1 MLTSGASIHRGELAL
16 SFGPDVALFASMLAD
31 QLDRVLRG
39 ANPAELPI
47 RQPTV
52 FEIVVNKRMLLA
64 MGIALP
70 PTVAL
75 QATEV
80 TD

>member
-1 MLTSGASIHRGELAL
+1 MKRRPLIGG
-16 SFGPDVALFASMLAD
+16 SMA
-31 QLDRVLRG
+31 LDRVLRG
-39 ANPAELPI
+39 ANRAELPI

-52 FEIVVNKRMLLA
+52 FEIVVNKLLLA